1 MESQDELT
9 FSDVLASTMHDTK
22 NSLGMLYNTLEEM
35 IGRCQER
42 RCDVQHEFYL
52 LQYEIKRLNNT
63 LIRLLTLYK
72 ANKNQLL
79 INLDLHCVRDC
90 LEESIVQNAPLLN
103 SRGIE
108 IDLDCPGDLFWV
120 FDYSL
125 VLGVI
130 DNIMNNTYRYT
141 RDKVRISAI
150 SEEAFLVI
158 RVEDNGPGYPQQLLR
173 QVNSTFNNGNPIS
186 FDTGSTGL
194 GLYFS
199 CLVAKSHHNGDRSG
213 YYLTENGGSL
223 GGGRFSLYIP

>member
-1 MESQDELT
+1 
-9 FSDVLASTMHDTK
+9 MHDTK

-35 IGRCQER
+35 IGHCQEKQ
-42 RCDVQHEFYL
+42 CEVQHEFHL
-52 LQYEIKRLNNT
+52 LQYEIKRLNNN

-72 ANKNQLL
+72 AEKNQLL
-79 INLDLHCVRDC
+79 INLDLHCVGDC

-108 IDLDCPGDLFWV
+108 IDLEYPGDLFWV

-141 RDKVRISAI
+141 RDKVRISAAR
-150 SEEAFLVI
+150 EESFLVI
-158 RVEDNGPGYPQQLLR
+158 RIEDNGPGYPSQMLR
-173 QVNSTFNNGNPIS
+173 QENNKIHDGNPVS

-199 CLVAKSHHNGDRSG
+199 GLVAKSHSNGERRG
-213 YYLTENGGSL
+213 YFLTENGGSL
-223 GGGRFSLYIP
+223 GGARFSLYIP

>member
-1 MESQDELT
+1 MESQEELT

-42 RCDVQHEFYL
+42 RCDAQHEFYL
-52 LQYEIKRLNNT
+52 LQYEIKRLNNI

-72 ANKNQLL
+72 AKKNQLL
-79 INLDLHCVRDC
+79 INLDLHRVRDC
-90 LEESIVQNAPLLN
+90 LEESIVHNAPLLN

-108 IDLDCPGDLFWV
+108 IDLDCSDDLFWV

-125 VLGVI
+125 VMGVI

-141 RDKVRISAI
+141 RDKVHISAV
-150 SEEAFLVI
+150 EEDAFLVI

-173 QVNSTFNNGNPIS
+173 QANSDRDNGKPVS

-199 CLVAKSHHNGDRSG
+199 CLVAKSHNNGEKRG

-223 GGGRFSLYIP
+223 GGGSFSLYIP

>member
-42 RCDVQHEFYL
+42 QCDAQHEFYL
-52 LQYEIKRLNNT
+52 LQYEIKRLNNI
-63 LIRLLTLYK
+63 LIRLLSLYK
-72 ANKNQLL
+72 AKKNQLL

-90 LEESIVQNAPLLN
+90 LEESVVQNAPLLN
-103 SRGIE
+103 SKGIE

-120 FDYSL
+120 FDYNL

-141 RDKVRISAI
+141 RDKVRISAFR
-150 SEEAFLVI
+150 EEEFLVI
-158 RVEDNGPGYPQQLLR
+158 RIEDNGPGYPQQLLR
-173 QVNSTFNNGNPIS
+173 QVNSDRHNGNSVS

-199 CLVAKSHHNGDRSG
+199 CLVAKSHNSGERRG

-223 GGGRFSLYIP
+223 GGGRFSLYLP

>member
-35 IGRCQER
+35 IGRCQEK
-42 RCDVQHEFYL
+42 RCDVQHEFFL
-52 LQYEIKRLNNT
+52 LQYEIKRLNNI

-72 ANKNQLL
+72 AKKNQLL
-79 INLDLHCVRDC
+79 INLDLHRVGDC
-90 LEESIVQNAPLLN
+90 LEESVVQNAPLLN

-141 RDKVRISAI
+141 RDKVRISAVR
-150 SEEAFLVI
+150 EEAFLVI
-158 RVEDNGPGYPQQLLR
+158 RIEDNGPGYPPQLLR
-173 QVNSTFNNGNPIS
+173 QGNSTIHDGNPVS

-199 CLVAKSHHNGDRSG
+199 CLVAKSHNNGERKG
-213 YYLTENGGSL
+213 YFLTENGGSL